1 MPTDPDALSTI
12 ITTSGIMFGFFFV
25 GFWWTLERELKF
37 DVEGRHLKLGVLLL
51 FAAMVV
57 LSVLGIMMPLHRLA
71 ELHPELQWP
80 YRGMAIALVGIF
92 GYMLTELGHHRVF
105 QFPKYITASE
115 AIFFFLTLAAATVLA
130 LAPLF

>member
-1 MPTDPDALSTI
+1 MPTDADALSTI

-25 GFWWTLERELKF
+25 GFWWTLDRELKF
-37 DVEGRHLKLGVLLL
+37 DVDGRHLKLGVLLL

-57 LSVLGIMMPLHRLA
+57 LSILGIMMPLHRFA

-92 GYMLTELGHHRVF
+92 GYMLTELGHYRVF
-105 QFPKYITASE
+105 QVPKYVTAAE
-115 AIFFFLTLAAATVLA
+115 AFFFFLTLAAATVLA